1 MKHTQ
6 EPWHA
11 HGGSIYRDPY
21 PGIDAPI
28 AHMDRS
34 DRARDAGIYPV
45 ERDENAKRAVA
56 CVNACAGIEDPAAEL
71 ARLRRVE
78 GAAREVL
85 AECVLAHKYW
95 GDGDNT
101 KRASEAEAALRSA
114 LEG

>member
-1 MKHTQ
+1 MWKATKCSPEGVYHIRNTDG
-6 EPWHA
+6 A
-11 HGGSIYRDPY
+11 HRVAMAYN
-21 PGIDAPI
+21 
-28 AHMDRS
+28 
-34 DRARDAGIYPV
+34 
-45 ERDENAKRAVA
+45 ERDQARIVA

-85 AECVLAHKYW
+85 NECVLAHKHW

-101 KRASEAEAALRSA
+101 KRADEAEAALRSA